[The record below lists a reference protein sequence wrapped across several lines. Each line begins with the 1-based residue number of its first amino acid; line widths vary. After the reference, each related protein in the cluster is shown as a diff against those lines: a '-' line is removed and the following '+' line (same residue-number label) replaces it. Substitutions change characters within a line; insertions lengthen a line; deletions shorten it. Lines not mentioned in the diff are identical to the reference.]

1 LESLP
6 LTSVDETITITLDI
20 NVDPDRDVVT
30 KGTVIDVN
38 DLDAAN
44 EIELVSGEYYT
55 LVMKRTD
62 TGDYPY

>member
-1 LESLP
+1 MESLP

-44 EIELVSGEYYT
+44 AIELVSGEYYT

>member
-1 LESLP
+1 MESLP